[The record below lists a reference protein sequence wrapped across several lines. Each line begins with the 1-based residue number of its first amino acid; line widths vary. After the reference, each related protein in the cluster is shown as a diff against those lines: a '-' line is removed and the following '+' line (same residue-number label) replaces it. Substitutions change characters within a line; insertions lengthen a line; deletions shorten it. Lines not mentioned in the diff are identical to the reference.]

1 MDVRIVDLLTQ
12 MCKESS
18 MSCKPKVTFDT
29 NTTSEWVSEP
39 KSGFSQINALRTC
52 EYERKKEGHESW
64 VTAPHIITLVEE
76 HDVAVDIENKMF
88 LLLNEGGLAHTTGHD
103 PCTNQK
109 VLTIHTVWELN
120 GILQPVETLLDTG
133 CNIAAI
139 ELDFVK
145 SINTRS
151 ELQIQIGSLPKTI
164 NLQTAA
170 SNTIAACGKVQV
182 SSGLEAHQSLT
193 ASWSS
198 QNYRIE

>member
-18 MSCKPKVTFDT
+18 ISCKPKVTFDT

-39 KSGFSQINALRTC
+39 KSSFSQINALRTW
-52 EYERKKEGHESW
+52 EYERKKEAHESW

-76 HDVAVDIENKMF
+76 HDVAVEVENKMF

-120 GILQPVETLLDTG
+120 GNLQPVETLLDTG

-164 NLQTAA
+164 KLQTAA
-170 SNTIAACGKVQV
+170 SNTIAACGKV
-182 SSGLEAHQSLT
+182 H
-193 ASWSS
+193 
-198 QNYRIE
+198 YK